1 MVTKS
6 KAANESNRIK
16 VGKLKVNKE
25 TVKDLTTAE
34 LKQVKGGWIRPPD
47 YMDLS
52 SAVRGLY
59 SALRGF
65 VTVLCCLITR

>member
-6 KAANESNRIK
+6 KAGKESSRIK

-34 LKQVKGGWIRPPD
+34 LKQVKGGWIRPP
-47 YMDLS
+47 
-52 SAVRGLY
+52 
-59 SALRGF
+59 
-65 VTVLCCLITR
+65 ITWTCPQPSGACTRP